1 MLAFRNG
8 SRASGVGGEAAE
20 IMNPLLKKVTLVVY
34 DWRENQPG
42 TLAWVFPS
50 LGAAVRAVRAMK
62 NAMKWLIVS
71 GEQDDVDVV
80 SLRRNGMV
88 LLERFV

>member
-1 MLAFRNG
+1 MRPSF
-8 SRASGVGGEAAE
+8 SGLKARRLT

-34 DWRENQPG
+34 GWRENEPG

-50 LGAAVRAVRAMK
+50 LGSAVRAVRAMK
-62 NAMKWLIVS
+62 NAIQWLIVS